1 MVLPST
7 LGFTMKLNVLL
18 VLVIIQGSRS
28 WWLWGEEEN
37 EETAPVL
44 DLKLESSPSQDSY
57 EFSAPGPSQ
66 TFDSSPGLET
76 ALNFDKTNVF
86 EIIETEEEKTINFS
100 NPGIIRII
108 FYLKLSM
115 KTKL

>member
-1 MVLPST
+1 
-7 LGFTMKLNVLL
+7 MKLNVLL
-18 VLVIIQGSRS
+18 VLVVIQGSRS

-44 DLKLESSPSQDSY
+44 DLELESSPSQESSD
-57 EFSAPGPSQ
+57 FSAPGPSQ

-76 ALNFDKTNVF
+76 ALNFDKTNIF